1 MIDTMEN
8 KLLDIGRNLLTLN
21 DWNSVLLFWGSKTS
35 CHCGMLYT
43 SRINGVFLDSMVGE
57 MMVYTTSSYELK
69 TIIAVLGSSFLTP
82 RLSRGTKSKNLNFS
96 SGSQNSW
103 FAAVFHCF
111 RPLCFNLKGEIV
123 MSITN
128 IKFENRKAI
137 ILSFQ
142 DCFIGKINKDE
153 IYIGWCDVDDKALLQ
168 IVS

>member
-69 TIIAVLGSSFLTP
+69 TIIAVSGGFFDSPITKAGFRVFLFFTFF
-82 RLSRGTKSKNLNFS
+82 G
-96 SGSQNSW
+96 GQNSW
-103 FAAVFHCF
+103 FVAVFHCLK
-111 RPLCFNLKGEIV
+111 PLCLTLIQGD
-123 MSITN
+123 
-128 IKFENRKAI
+128 
-137 ILSFQ
+137 IL
-142 DCFIGKINKDE
+142 
-153 IYIGWCDVDDKALLQ
+153 
-168 IVS
+168 